1 MTAAGRGAVTTVA
14 DRGAGVTVAD
24 RGAGATAT
32 RSATLLRDGL
42 TLTWERTTWEDPRGA
57 ALRAAMDAEIGP
69 RYASLRGDAPPPGRP
84 SGDDVACVLLALVA
98 DADGEEPAVAAETV
112 AAAVAA
118 TGTLRRLPDRW
129 EVKRLFIDAGH
140 RRLGLASAL
149 LARIED
155 VAREH
160 GAQEL
165 FLQTGNRQ
173 PEAIALY
180 ERNGWERTEVY
191 APYDP
196 ADGISVCFRKG
207 L

>member
-1 MTAAGRGAVTTVA
+1 
-14 DRGAGVTVAD
+14 
-24 RGAGATAT
+24 
-32 RSATLLRDGL
+32 
-42 TLTWERTTWEDPRGA
+42 
-57 ALRAAMDAEIGP
+57 MDAEIGP

-98 DADGEEPAVAAETV
+98 QADGEEADGEEPST
-112 AAAVAA
+112 AA
-118 TGTLRRLPDRW
+118 TGTLRRLPGRW
-129 EVKRLFIDAGH
+129 EVKRLFIDADH

-149 LARIED
+149 LARLED
-155 VAREH
+155 AAREL
-160 GAQEL
+160 GAREL

-180 ERNGWERTEVY
+180 ERNGWERTAVY

-196 ADGISVCFRKG
+196 LDGISVCFRKG

>member
-1 MTAAGRGAVTTVA
+1 
-14 DRGAGVTVAD
+14 VTVAD

-32 RSATLLRDGL
+32 RSATLLRDGR

-84 SGDDVACVLLALVA
+84 SGDDVACVLLALVT
-98 DADGEEPAVAAETV
+98 DADGEESAE
-112 AAAVAA
+112 AAVAA